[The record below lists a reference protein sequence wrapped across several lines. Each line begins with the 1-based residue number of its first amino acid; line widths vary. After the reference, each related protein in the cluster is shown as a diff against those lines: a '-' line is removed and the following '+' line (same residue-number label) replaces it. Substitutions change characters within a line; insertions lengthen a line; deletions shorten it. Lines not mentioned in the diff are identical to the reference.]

1 MIRTTINLPVQL
13 HHELQFVAR
22 GQKATLA
29 HLVRRILEREMAHQ
43 KERRMKGV
51 YQSLQ
56 SVKGI
61 DSNDRTDIATTIND
75 LLYGPDGAWK
85 GQDE

>member
-13 HHELQFVAR
+13 HHELQFVAK
-22 GQKATLA
+22 GQNATLS
-29 HLVRRILEREMAHQ
+29 HFVRRILEREVAHQ
-43 KERRMKGV
+43 KERRMKVV

-56 SVKGI
+56 NVKGI
-61 DSNDRTDIATTIND
+61 DKNERTDVSMSINNM
-75 LLYGPDGAWK
+75 LYGPTGAWK